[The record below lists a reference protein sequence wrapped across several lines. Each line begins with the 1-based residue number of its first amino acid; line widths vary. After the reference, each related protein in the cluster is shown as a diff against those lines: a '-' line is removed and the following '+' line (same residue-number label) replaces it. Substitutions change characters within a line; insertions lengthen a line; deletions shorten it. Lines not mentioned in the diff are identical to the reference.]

1 MTRGSQFALVALLAF
16 ALAVASGPSATA
28 EHTLHHRYFIT
39 GTVTDE
45 LGRPLCGVTVRAADL
60 TSPNG
65 DGSDNRTATTDGSGV
80 YTIQLHM
87 HDGDVADG
95 AVPSEVNAHIHVS
108 IDGTSVSQAVFAT
121 QNGGRPDE
129 GWGLQRVDLTAP
141 SGVQDRCGLGALLVP
156 LGIVLAVVL
165 AVIAVVWI
173 RRRPRSRGGGSMKAL
188 LAVPGVTRARA
199 RELGSF
205 GIRSVKDLAEADPEE
220 LSKKTNLTA
229 KESRLLV
236 KRAQDYVGRRE
247 G

>member
-1 MTRGSQFALVALLAF
+1 MTRGSQFVLVALLAF

-87 HDGDVADG
+87 HDGDAADG

-108 IDGTSVSQAVFAT
+108 IDGTSVSEAHFAT
-121 QNGGRPDE
+121 PNGGHPD
-129 GWGLQRVDLTAP
+129 GWGLQTVPLTAP

-156 LGIVLAVVL
+156 LGIVLAVAL
-165 AVIAVVWI
+165 AVIAAVWM
-173 RRRPRSRGGGSMKAL
+173 RRRPRGRGSGSMKAL

-205 GIRSVKDLAEADPEE
+205 GIRSVKDLGEADPEE

-236 KRAQDYVGRRE
+236 KRAQEFVGQRE